1 MVSNAALSSGYK
13 YKVETLKVLGIGF
26 FLAFYFF
33 NSKGA
38 QIQVKKFSLNPDNE
52 VALKMWNFLDTK
64 LIKNIYTTSLP
75 RVSFR
80 KNLYLLKNEK
90 QINKEFLS
98 TLINQVKNNKKDIF
112 FDKMSEFNSQSERNL
127 LTEIIPSKESYKTNI
142 NKNEYNGTLISI
154 KSL

>member
-13 YKVETLKVLGIGF
+13 YKVEYLKVLGIGF

-38 QIQVKKFSLNPDNE
+38 QIQVKKFSLNPDHE
-52 VALKMWNFLDTK
+52 VAIKMWNFLDTK

-80 KNLYLLKNEK
+80 KNLYLLKTEK

-98 TLINQVKNNKKDIF
+98 ILINRVKNNKIDNF
-112 FDKMSEFNSQSERNL
+112 HDKMSEFNSQSERNL

-142 NKNEYNGTLISI
+142 NKNEFDGTLILI
-154 KSL
+154 KFL